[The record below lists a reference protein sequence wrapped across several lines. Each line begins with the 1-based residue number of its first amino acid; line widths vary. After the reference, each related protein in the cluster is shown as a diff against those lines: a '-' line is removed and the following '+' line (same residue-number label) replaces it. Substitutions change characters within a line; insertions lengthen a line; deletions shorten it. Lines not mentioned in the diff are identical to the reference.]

1 MNALRWPA
9 ILMLWA
15 LFMPAAMIGPVGA
28 SAADIE
34 LAIIPSDRA
43 DELVSILAPMV
54 APEGSVSAWQG
65 QLIIRA
71 TAEKMALIKS
81 SLDTLNKPL
90 RNLLVQVRRRGTV
103 ASSQQSL
110 GAAGRVV
117 IRDGDVSG
125 NVTIR
130 AGDEQTQQQNQ
141 SAYSVRAIEGSTLFI
156 ATGSDIPV
164 VTYAYGPGGS
174 VTQEYVPVQSGM
186 MVTPQLLADGTV
198 LLAVAYQ
205 EASMSPVGHGVINR
219 SGVASQTKL
228 NLNEWTPFGA
238 ISAQESRQ
246 QSDVASRSR
255 QSSTV
260 NVPLEI
266 RVEVLP

>member
-15 LFMPAAMIGPVGA
+15 LFMPAAVIWPVGA
-28 SAADIE
+28 SAE
-34 LAIIPSDRA
+34 TGLAIIPSDRA
-43 DELVSILAPMV
+43 DELVSILEPMA

-81 SLDTLNKPL
+81 TLDTLNKPL
-90 RNLLVQVRRRGTV
+90 RNLLVQVRRRGTS
-103 ASSQQSL
+103 ASSQQVL

-117 IRDGDVSG
+117 IRDGDASG
-125 NVTIR
+125 RVTIR
-130 AGDEQTQQQNQ
+130 AEDEQTRQQSQ
-141 SAYSVRAIEGSTLFI
+141 STYTLRAIEGSTLFI
-156 ATGSDIPV
+156 AIGSDIPV
-164 VTYAYGPGGS
+164 VTYAYGPRGS
-174 VTQEYVPVQSGM
+174 VTQEYVPVQNGM
-186 MVTPQLLADGTV
+186 MVTPRLLADGTV

-205 EASMSPVGHGVINR
+205 EASMSPAGHGVINR

-228 NLNEWTPFGA
+228 NLDEWTPFGA
-238 ISAQESRQ
+238 ISTQESRQ
-246 QSDVASRSR
+246 QSGMTTRSR

>member
-1 MNALRWPA
+1 MNTLRWPA
-9 ILMLWA
+9 ILMLWL
-15 LFMPAAMIGPVGA
+15 LFMLAAMIGPVGA

-43 DELVSILAPMV
+43 DELVAILAPMV

-71 TAEKMALIKS
+71 TAEKMDVTRNA
-81 SLDTLNKPL
+81 LDTINKPL
-90 RNLLVQVRRRGTV
+90 RNLLVQVRRRGTGI
-103 ASSQQSL
+103 SSQQSL

-117 IRDGDVSG
+117 TRDGDVTG
-125 NVTIR
+125 KVIIR
-130 AGDEQTQQQNQ
+130 AGDEQTQQQAQ
-141 SAYSVRAIEGSTLFI
+141 SAYTLRAIEGSTLFI

-186 MVTPQLLADGTV
+186 MVTPRLLADGTV

-205 EASMSPVGHGVINR
+205 EASMSHAGHGVLNR
-219 SGVASQTKL
+219 SAIASQTKL

-246 QSDVASRSR
+246 QSGMTTRSR